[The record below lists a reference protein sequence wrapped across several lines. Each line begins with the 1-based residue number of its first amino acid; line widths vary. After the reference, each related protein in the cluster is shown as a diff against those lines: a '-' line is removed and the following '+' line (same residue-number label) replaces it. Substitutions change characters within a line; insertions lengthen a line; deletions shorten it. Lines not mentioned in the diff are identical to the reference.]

1 MSSRELTILEKKDF
15 AKRFAEVCGS
25 SEPAEISRFMNIS
38 YQAARNYL
46 EGRFPDSNILL
57 LIAEK
62 TPYSLHWLLTGIG
75 EKYVSPVEKV
85 EEREEPMTEKRFREM
100 VKEGCVSA
108 IYETFGENPEISSQK
123 TVVINKDLVLNEK
136 YR

>member
-15 AKRFAEVCGS
+15 ANRFAEICGS
-25 SEPAEISRFMNIS
+25 NEPAEISRFLNIS

-46 EGRFPDSNILL
+46 DGRLPDSNILL

-62 TPYSLHWLLTGIG
+62 TSYSIHWLLTGIG
-75 EKYVSPVEKV
+75 EKFINPAEKD
-85 EEREEPMTEKRFREM
+85 EEPMTEGRIREI

-108 IYETFGENPEISSQK
+108 IYETLGENFEISSPK
-123 TVVINKDLVLNEK
+123 TVVINKDLVLSEK